1 MSVTSGKQP
10 ERRVWRRRSVK
21 RSVRMTCQ
29 LGSMGLGPNIALS
42 ACDVS
47 EVAARFVA
55 KVALAAG
62 QEVEM
67 SFLGPGRN
75 RPLKR
80 MAKIVWCVQRDPST
94 WWTVARFDQRIEYA
108 DFQYLVG

>member
-1 MSVTSGKQP
+1 MSVISGKQP

-29 LGSMGLGPNIALS
+29 VGSTGLGPNIALS

-67 SFLGPGRN
+67 NFLGPGRN
-75 RPLKR
+75 RPVKR
-80 MAKIVWCVQRDPST
+80 MAKILWCVQRDPNT

-108 DFQYLVG
+108 DFQYLV